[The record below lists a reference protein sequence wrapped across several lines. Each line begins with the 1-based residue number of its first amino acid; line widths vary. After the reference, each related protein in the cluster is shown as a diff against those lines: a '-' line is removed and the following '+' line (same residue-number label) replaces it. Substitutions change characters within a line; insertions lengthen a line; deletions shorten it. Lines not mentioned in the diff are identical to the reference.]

1 MTEATPN
8 APETKADAPG
18 KSRTSISFGVILV
31 AIIALLVGAV
41 GAAIGIDKASRQT
54 KDIKIYMESASKEAR
69 AAGAMKGVRAFVFQR
84 DTGIDF
90 LSLKVKRSY
99 VIYVAKNQKD
109 IELGSLVE
117 FKAEPMIADPAEAG
131 KKFRFDWKAEGVLIT
146 MPSQDKV
153 FIPVENYILQAK
165 E

>member
-8 APETKADAPG
+8 TPETKAAAPG
-18 KSRTSISFGVILV
+18 KPKGSISFGVILIV
-31 AIIALLVGAV
+31 IIALLVGAV
-41 GAAIGIDKASRQT
+41 GAAIGIDHASKQT
-54 KDIKIYMESASKEAR
+54 KDVKIYMDSASAEER
-69 AAGAMKGVRAFVFQR
+69 AAGAIKGVRAFVFQR

-109 IELGSLVE
+109 IEFGNVVE
-117 FKAEPMIADPAEAG
+117 FKTEPMIADPAKAG
-131 KKFRFDWKAEGVLIT
+131 KKFRFNWGAEGVLIT

-153 FIPVENYILQAK
+153 FISVENYILLAK
-165 E
+165 K